1 MTKVGEGG
9 GYRSRPNTNV
19 KAGVKVEPTAH
30 KANVAGVA
38 QQGMATAFKKEPITQ
53 GKGYEPKSMPASGVP
68 GYFNA
73 AKEGPGSG
81 RTIYRSGGQH
91 QYGSPAPNAVN
102 RSPDPPA
109 TGNRGQDILSSYGKD
124 RR

>member
-1 MTKVGEGG
+1 MELAIAERLLV
-9 GYRSRPNTNV
+9 SRRRGRLNPRAHAGNP
-19 KAGVKVEPTAH
+19 AGVSQM
-30 KANVAGVA
+30 GVS
-38 QQGMATAFKKEPITQ
+38 THFKKEQILR
-53 GKGYEPKSMPASGVP
+53 KDAGYHPKPMPATGVP
-68 GYFNA
+68 GYFNS